1 MCIVSKNISLILSE
15 IIGLMNEGDAPCC
28 VVVYKFNEQAAARNL
43 IIISK
48 IIVVLDAAKIDV
60 SNMISLSRLIEG
72 GAAMFHAE
80 NKNHHIDRLGTIIKI
95 PFVKNILRV

>member
-1 MCIVSKNISLILSE
+1 M
-15 IIGLMNEGDAPCC
+15 
-28 VVVYKFNEQAAARNL
+28 
-43 IIISK
+43 
-48 IIVVLDAAKIDV
+48 VLDAAKIDV